1 MIKATSRLLVLLSIP
16 LLGSSLPSAG
26 QGASAQKPLAQMPPS
41 ARQLVGVKVTGSK
54 RYPEEAIAAA
64 TGLQMGAAVNDD
76 DFKKAARRL
85 GDTGVFTD
93 IAYTFSY
100 SSAGTKLELHV
111 TDAAKFVPAR
121 FEDFVW
127 FSDAELRTRIK
138 QYAPLFD
145 GQLPLFGRLADEVS
159 DVLQAMLVENS
170 IPGHVEY
177 RRAGKENG
185 PVESINYRVTDVLIR
200 VRNIEFTG
208 AEVGELPALEAAAGR
223 LPDHEYSRT
232 GLNQLVQRQ
241 LLPVYYGRGYL
252 KAEFGEPQPKVVK
265 QPAAE
270 NEDGPRNQTVVDV
283 TFAVSP
289 GRQYKVKTLAW
300 SGNREFPTETLQ
312 KMVRAEPGEPANMV
326 RLGDNLKDIQKLYGS
341 RGYVTAAIKPETE
354 FDDAANTVVIRL
366 DVKEGYVFHMGEL
379 EFRGL
384 DNSLTAKLRG
394 AWKIRPGE
402 VFDSTY
408 LGEYLPAAQ
417 KLLPAALDWEVA
429 PHVTANA
436 RDKTV
441 DVDLI
446 YSVRAPK

>member
-1 MIKATSRLLVLLSIP
+1 
-16 LLGSSLPSAG
+16 
-26 QGASAQKPLAQMPPS
+26 MPPS

-100 SSAGTKLELHV
+100 SSGGTKLELHV

-127 FSDAELRTRIK
+127 FSDAELRKRIK

-177 RRAGKENG
+177 RRSGKEDG

-208 AEVGELPALEAAAGR
+208 AEAGEAPALEAAAGR

-354 FDDAANTVVIRL
+354 FDDAANTVVIRF

-417 KLLPAALDWEVA
+417 KLLPVALDWEVA
-429 PHVTANA
+429 PHVTANV

>member
-177 RRAGKENG
+177 RRAGKEDG

-208 AEVGELPALEAAAGR
+208 AGAGEVPALEAAAGR